1 MKAAF
6 AMVQAVTE
14 RDDLRH
20 FNEFMASW
28 PVQVAFIVL
37 YAGVAYLAFTRVLRD
52 FGDGPARR
60 RGRAVVVALGV
71 FVGLEIILGGSLMGL
86 AVLPF
91 WFQFVVFLWLAGLL
105 LYYLVRLLTMQRS
118 GAGDDEARR
127 RGAALEGVIAPM
139 QDDLHGP
146 AESR

>member
-6 AMVQAVTE
+6 ALVQAVTE

-20 FNEFMASW
+20 FNELMASW
-28 PVQVAFIVL
+28 PVQVAFVVL
-37 YAGVAYLAFTRVLRD
+37 YAGVAYLAFTRVLRAFD
-52 FGDGPARR
+52 DGPARR
-60 RGRAVVVALGV
+60 RARAVVV
-71 FVGLEIILGGSLMGL
+71 GLEVIRGGSLMGL

-91 WFQFVVFLWLAGLL
+91 WFPFVVLLWLAGML
-105 LYYLVRLLTMQRS
+105 LYYLVRLLTMRRS

-139 QDDLHGP
+139 HDDLHGP
-146 AESR
+146 SESR